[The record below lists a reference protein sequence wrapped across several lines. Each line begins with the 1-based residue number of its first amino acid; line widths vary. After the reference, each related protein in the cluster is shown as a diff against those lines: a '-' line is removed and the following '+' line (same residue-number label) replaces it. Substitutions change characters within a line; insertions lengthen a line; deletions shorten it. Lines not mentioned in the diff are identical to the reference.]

1 MTTLK
6 IALFDCDGTLVDGQA
21 SIIAAMTVA
30 FADCGLPEPRAAQIR
45 SVVGLSLPEAV
56 LRLAPEADEGV
67 VARIGQAFKS
77 AHATLTRPEG
87 PLDPLYPGMEEAL
100 TAIGDQG
107 VLLGIVTG
115 KGRRGLL
122 ATLESHALT
131 DRFAVLVTADDA
143 PGKPDPAMALKAL
156 NMAGAAPENAVV
168 IGDTVYD
175 MKMACAAKIGSI
187 GVSWGYHTPEAL
199 RDAGADLMVETAAE
213 LPKAVLQALSN
224 RASA

>member
-1 MTTLK
+1 MTTLR

-21 SIIAAMTVA
+21 SIVAAMTAA
-30 FADCGLPEPRAAQIR
+30 FADCGLPEPGAAQIR

-56 LRLAPEADEGV
+56 LRLAPDTDDEV
-67 VARIGQAFKS
+67 IARIGQAFKT
-77 AHATLTRPEG
+77 AHATLNRPDG
-87 PLDPLYPGMEEAL
+87 PLDPLYPGMKEAL
-100 TAIGDQG
+100 TAIEDQA

-115 KGRRGLL
+115 KGRRGLM
-122 ATLESHALT
+122 ATLESHELT

-143 PGKPDPAMALKAL
+143 PGKPHPGMALKAL
-156 NMAGAAPENAVV
+156 DMAGATPENAVV

-175 MKMACAAKIGSI
+175 MKMANAAKIGSI

-213 LPKAVLQALSN
+213 LPRAVLRCLTNGAGV
-224 RASA
+224 